1 MRLRPQSP
9 HKKIWTRGFQ
19 IISSQ
24 IVNAFPSLPV
34 PALGVWN
41 KYAYTAHE
49 IGNRKWN
56 SAWLFLS
63 SYKLPLLKSL
73 PLVSFLPFPH
83 SLRSI
88 RLIWHYISLT
98 TDTASFNLRIRPI
111 HYFSN
116 PNLMWGGTASL
127 ACLMNKTPFINTG
140 KWLKNSDR
148 FPSKKIYTWPTSF
161 PKNQLFLLLLLHLLL
176 QLLPSI
182 TLSCVFEI
190 KYYQFIVNECLTT
203 QC

>member
-24 IVNAFPSLPV
+24 IVNAFPSLPL
-34 PALGVWN
+34 PALSVWN

-56 SAWLFLS
+56 SAWFFLS
-63 SYKLPLLKSL
+63 SYKLPLLQSL

-140 KWLKNSDR
+140 KWLW
-148 FPSKKIYTWPTSF
+148 KIAID
-161 PKNQLFLLLLLHLLL
+161 FLLRKYIRGPLRFRK
-176 QLLPSI
+176 I
-182 TLSCVFEI
+182 SCFFFFF
-190 KYYQFIVNECLTT
+190 FIFFYNYFHPLRSAACSKSNIINS
-203 QC
+203 